1 MLTAAHRT
9 LGRVN
14 KSILFKKVAARV
26 KYRKHCYITKTTIKV
41 PMCGVTAVKN
51 LCRREVQGL
60 CQRWAR
66 RGVMV
71 FVKLQFVHK
80 AAPSAIRMLGNT
92 TEWG

>member
-9 LGRVN
+9 LDRVN
-14 KSILFKKVAARV
+14 KSILFKNVAAGV

-71 FVKLQFVHK
+71 RE
-80 AAPSAIRMLGNT
+80 AAVREQGSAVGDTDVGEHHGMGM
-92 TEWG
+92 